1 MNDTIIGS
9 GNMGRGIE
17 TRFVS
22 GGHSVTF
29 MDRQPDKA
37 KAVASD
43 VAAKAKKGARVEGVA
58 LGSPIKDEFVVLA
71 IPYGAT
77 GEVIE
82 NLGKQLDGK
91 TIIDIVPYL
100 GFMNV
105 TFVVICLTV
114 TGVTYGKIAPKVAAW
129 MFLTLSFTCLFVP
142 AIGLLGYGK
151 LPF

>member
-1 MNDTIIGS
+1 MNVTIIGS
-9 GNMGRGIE
+9 GNMGRGIG

-91 TIIDIVPYL
+91 TIIDITNPQSR
-100 GFMNV
+100 
-105 TFVVICLTV
+105 I
-114 TGVTYGKIAPKVAAW
+114 VA
-129 MFLTLSFTCLFVP
+129 MSFCEPRSCIGRLSS
-142 AIGLLGYGK
+142 
-151 LPF
+151 